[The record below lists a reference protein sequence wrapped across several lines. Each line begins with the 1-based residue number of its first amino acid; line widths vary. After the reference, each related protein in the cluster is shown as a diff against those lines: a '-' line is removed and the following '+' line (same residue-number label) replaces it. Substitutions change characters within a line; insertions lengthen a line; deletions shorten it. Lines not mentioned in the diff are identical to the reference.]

1 MQKSKLLKE
10 NIRENT
16 YSYTS
21 VLIAL
26 VVSFALNVALIFY
39 ILTDRQL
46 RLESAQTFQIDVSK
60 TQR

>member
-1 MQKSKLLKE
+1 VQKSKLLKE